1 MGRGRDK
8 GQAGEHRRNRSG
20 CDAASFGTTSRGEHD
35 SYTPWFGNEVALIL
49 SGRGEEGRQ
58 ETSGSMSLAG
68 LIIEMAGPIPNDI
81 QRLAY
86 SAYEVAEGPVRADDV
101 KQSMAETAF
110 HAESP

>member
-1 MGRGRDK
+1 
-8 GQAGEHRRNRSG
+8 
-20 CDAASFGTTSRGEHD
+20 
-35 SYTPWFGNEVALIL
+35 
-49 SGRGEEGRQ
+49 
-58 ETSGSMSLAG
+58 MSLAG

-101 KQSMAETAF
+101 KEAMAETAF